1 MKKSIK
7 FYFHHNQYHE
17 MVFKTKSGWFSKIL
31 FSPLQLLY
39 LLCFSV
45 GWIVLQIVNKFLYF
59 AKTIINIVRQFSK
72 DLSKKRLPFN
82 TLEFKTS
89 LVSFAVLLIIVSIF
103 LQSGTV
109 VSNGLEIKGKVLG
122 NATKGIDQLKQAQQS
137 LQNQQEDIA
146 QQQLAGALKQFE
158 QTQKDIEGVGG
169 VLNNLLDVFP
179 QKRDGENLL
188 NAVTEVTQ
196 AGIELTQTYQLVK
209 EIKVSPQGISFSSVS
224 TKEATDIFNNSL
236 KRAIQRV
243 DTASSAIEKVSPDSL
258 PENLTT
264 TFIQARDTLFI
275 AQKSLHNFFGVFE
288 LFDKLFLGQKHI
300 LVLFQNNNEL
310 RASGGFM
317 GTYGSL
323 KMRDGSINS
332 MKISSIYDLDG
343 QLKENIAPPLPL
355 YAVNYRWFLRD
366 SNWFFNFP
374 DSARKIISFYEKEG
388 GETPDIVITMT
399 PELIT
404 KLLAITGPVYLEKYG
419 ISLSSETFIELTQL
433 ATSINYDREQNE
445 PKQMLADFFPIM
457 LQKIG
462 TLEMKQRLSALEAL
476 QQSLNTKSLLLYA
489 TDIETQRQIEAFHW
503 GGQVTTTDR
512 DYLAI
517 VSSNLGGTKTDTYID
532 QTLNLIT
539 EVQKNGEII
548 NTLSITRKNTL
559 PNFETMMNSSYI
571 RVFVPEG
578 SELIEASGFNLNK
591 IVPQNNSTV
600 TDPDVKKLEETMVQN
615 ITNGTYTNLEA
626 GKTVFGNWM
635 ITRGGQTQ
643 TAVVRYKLP
652 FTLKAVDR
660 YSLILQ
666 KQSGNTRTNVEYSVK
681 SPDRKI
687 IWSSSNSDLGNNH
700 LLETNYKLEN
710 DSFIG
715 LVIQK

>member
-7 FYFHHNQYHE
+7 FYFHHNQYQE

-31 FSPLQLLY
+31 FSPLQFLY
-39 LLCFSV
+39 MLCFSV
-45 GWIVLQIVNKFLYF
+45 GWVVLQIFNKLLFFVLAITKIF
-59 AKTIINIVRQFSK
+59 NLFIN
-72 DLSKKRLPFN
+72 DLSKKRLPFHR
-82 TLEFKTS
+82 LEFKTS
-89 LVSFAVLLIIVSIF
+89 LVSFTVLLIIVSIF

-109 VSNGLEIKGKVLG
+109 VSNGLELKGKVLG
-122 NATKGIDQLKQAQQS
+122 DTTKGIDQLIQAQQS

-146 QQQLAGALKQFE
+146 QQQLASALKQFE
-158 QTQKDIEGVGG
+158 QTQTDIEGVGG
-169 VLNNLLDVFP
+169 VLNNLLDVLP

-188 NAVTEVTQ
+188 SAVTEVTQ
-196 AGIELTQTYQLVK
+196 AGIELTSTYQLIK

-224 TKEATDIFNNSL
+224 TKEAVDIFNSSL
-236 KRAIQRV
+236 KKAIQRV
-243 DTASSAIEKVSPDSL
+243 DSASTAIKKVSPESL
-258 PENLTT
+258 PQNLTLSFT
-264 TFIQARDTLFI
+264 QARDTLFV

-288 LFDKLFLGQKHI
+288 LFNNLFLGQKHI

-323 KMRDGSINS
+323 KMKDGSINS

-343 QLKENIAPPLPL
+343 QLKEKIAPPLPL
-355 YAVNYRWFLRD
+355 YAVNDRWFLRD

-404 KLLAITGPVYLEKYG
+404 KLLTITGPIYLEKYG
-419 ISLSSETFIELTQL
+419 ISLSSESFIEVTQL

-476 QQSLNTKSLLLYA
+476 QNSLNTKSLLLYS
-489 TDIETQRQIEAFHW
+489 TNIETQKQIETFHW
-503 GGQVTTTDR
+503 GGQVVATDR
-512 DYLAI
+512 DYLAV

-532 QTLNLIT
+532 QTFNLNT
-539 EVQKNGEII
+539 EVQKNGEIV

-559 PNFETMMNSSYI
+559 PNFETMTNSSYI

-578 SELIEASGFNLNK
+578 SELIEASGFSLNK
-591 IVPQNNSTV
+591 ISSQNNSNTF
-600 TDPDVKKLEETMVQN
+600 DPDVKKLEETMVQN
-615 ITNGTYTNLEA
+615 ITNGTYTNQEA

-643 TAVVRYKLP
+643 TAILRYKLP
-652 FTLKAVDR
+652 FTLKNVDR
-660 YSLILQ
+660 YSLIVQ
-666 KQSGNTRTNVEYSVK
+666 KQSGNTKTNVQYSIN
-681 SPDRKI
+681 SPNRKI
-687 IWSSSNSDLGNNH
+687 VWSSANSNLINSH
-700 LLETNYKLEN
+700 LLETNYELET